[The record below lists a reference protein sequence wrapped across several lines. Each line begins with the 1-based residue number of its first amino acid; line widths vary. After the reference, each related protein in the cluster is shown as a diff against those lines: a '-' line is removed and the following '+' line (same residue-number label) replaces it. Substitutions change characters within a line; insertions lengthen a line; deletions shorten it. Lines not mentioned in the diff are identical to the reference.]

1 MVKEKNFENFLIIRR
16 KKSRS
21 LTMQLPLTSATSEGG
36 QAIFSKN
43 TFLKSK
49 LSNKKDEVCHGSKVK
64 IFTTCLCT
72 GEGNYTM

>member
-1 MVKEKNFENFLIIRR
+1 
-16 KKSRS
+16 
-21 LTMQLPLTSATSEGG
+21 MQLPLTSATSEGA

-64 IFTTCLCT
+64 IFTKCLCT
-72 GEGNYTM
+72 GEGNYSM